1 MSLRGQG
8 RRLRC
13 AGTPPRSH
21 CLRCIPVIGPPAV
34 PTLLAG
40 PPIRRKS
47 HDSYRP
53 NLHPGSKNKHTSEIR
68 SIQIRNWRML
78 RERTKQE
85 INEKLIIKTKRP
97 KL

>member
-13 AGTPPRSH
+13 AGTPPRSR

-40 PPIRRKS
+40 PPIRRKL

-53 NLHPGSKNKHTSEIR
+53 NLHPGSKNNTPVRFVQYRLETGECLG
-68 SIQIRNWRML
+68 N
-78 RERTKQE
+78 
-85 INEKLIIKTKRP
+85 KTGN
-97 KL
+97 